1 MLDVLDGPL
10 GKNDW
15 GIIDWDTEEITYD
28 ESGGRIPFST
38 KQVIFTRGKY
48 AGSLLSEVSDSWYL
62 KFIKDKNP
70 DDYLI
75 NYTFGKRLGEL
86 AI

>member
-1 MLDVLDGPL
+1 MLDIIDGPL

-15 GIIDWDTEEITYD
+15 ALIDWDTDEIYYD

-48 AGSLLSEVSDSWYL
+48 EGSLLSEISDTWYL
-62 KFIKDKNP
+62 KFIRDKNQ

-75 NYTFGKRLGEL
+75 SYCFGKRLGEL